1 MRTSFVVRYLVVLL
15 VLLMWLRCRRIVL
28 RSLIT
33 QQALTNGAT
42 SPARNIPQQLRK
54 IFLLTRQRWNQ
65 MCVFPNLVNLAESA
79 TFFRMC
85 KNMRVLHSH
94 ADREDVRS
102 CVCPA
107 THKDAST
114 DTSVARMEEVNCKEN
129 GEDNS
134 ERYVVCNLYYMY

>member
-1 MRTSFVVRYLVVLL
+1 MPSYTPTLEPSVR
-15 VLLMWLRCRRIVL
+15 
-28 RSLIT
+28 
-33 QQALTNGAT
+33 
-42 SPARNIPQQLRK
+42 IPES
-54 IFLLTRQRWNQ
+54 WCN
-65 MCVFPNLVNLAESA
+65 VNLAETA

-102 CVCPA
+102 SVCPA

-129 GEDNS
+129 GEDN
-134 ERYVVCNLYYMY
+134 YVVCNLYYMY

>member
-1 MRTSFVVRYLVVLL
+1 MR
-15 VLLMWLRCRRIVL
+15 
-28 RSLIT
+28 
-33 QQALTNGAT
+33 
-42 SPARNIPQQLRK
+42 IPES
-54 IFLLTRQRWNQ
+54 WCN
-65 MCVFPNLVNLAESA
+65 VNLAETA

-102 CVCPA
+102 SVCPA

-134 ERYVVCNLYYMY
+134 VREICCMQFILYVLAYSLQIFLSGFLNYQK